1 MKTKQRKFLLFQLV
15 GLVLLC
21 LYAFPKKDSTDFT
34 AVDRFDALL
43 SDLKFRVRGPKKA
56 SGEVIVVAIDRP
68 SIEALGHWP
77 WKRNAISLLTE
88 SLFKLGIKNVGYDI
102 GFIEINVADNNLDR
116 EFASTLKA
124 HRDSITLSWWTLDLC
139 GKTCSGE
146 KTEKLPPHK
155 VSPAF
160 PKEDIWQFENP
171 ELNHKMFSIHVPNQ
185 GFGNST
191 KDPDGQARSAYYY
204 LRDSNGIYPSLPLAL
219 ISQRLGQPAENLVT
233 VVHSP
238 IDYLGPAGTIPRH
251 SALELMQLASDL
263 ENPNKR
269 NREVAEVEL
278 PLEGKT
284 AIIGVTTFGLVD
296 EQVSPFDRAIHG
308 VEIQASIADQILR
321 QDCPIQPKV
330 AVWVFTVLFSVL
342 LLGSTLFLRT
352 SGIVGSFWITLGLSY
367 AIDFH
372 LLFPRGI
379 FCPTALLYAN
389 ITLVA
394 LSTLSGRFYDEFRQR
409 QFLKDAF
416 SKYLAPDVVK
426 ILLTHPDSL
435 KLGGEK
441 KEITT
446 LFCDLRDFTALS
458 EKLEPQE
465 LTQVLNETFT
475 VLTSVIF
482 KHQGT
487 VDKYIGDALMAFFGA
502 PLEQPD
508 HAYRACMAAQE
519 MVKEFNKKKVDFK
532 KRFGFDLRLG
542 IGINTGVVNVGNM
555 GSEQRFNYTVLGDSV
570 NVASRV
576 ESCTKEF
583 GATILTTQA
592 TLDAIRKADKSVPQY
607 KAVAKTTLKGKSA
620 PIDLFEIFEIE
631 QEQSK
636 N

>member
-1 MKTKQRKFLLFQLV
+1 
-15 GLVLLC
+15 
-21 LYAFPKKDSTDFT
+21 
-34 AVDRFDALL
+34 
-43 SDLKFRVRGPKKA
+43 
-56 SGEVIVVAIDRP
+56 
-68 SIEALGHWP
+68 
-77 WKRNAISLLTE
+77 
-88 SLFKLGIKNVGYDI
+88 
-102 GFIEINVADNNLDR
+102 
-116 EFASTLKA
+116 
-124 HRDSITLSWWTLDLC
+124 
-139 GKTCSGE
+139 
-146 KTEKLPPHK
+146 
-155 VSPAF
+155 
-160 PKEDIWQFENP
+160 
-171 ELNHKMFSIHVPNQ
+171 
-185 GFGNST
+185 
-191 KDPDGQARSAYYY
+191 
-204 LRDSNGIYPSLPLAL
+204 
-219 ISQRLGQPAENLVT
+219 
-233 VVHSP
+233 
-238 IDYLGPAGTIPRH
+238 
-251 SALELMQLASDL
+251 
-263 ENPNKR
+263 
-269 NREVAEVEL
+269 
-278 PLEGKT
+278 
-284 AIIGVTTFGLVD
+284 
-296 EQVSPFDRAIHG
+296 
-308 VEIQASIADQILR
+308 
-321 QDCPIQPKV
+321 
-330 AVWVFTVLFSVL
+330 
-342 LLGSTLFLRT
+342 
-352 SGIVGSFWITLGLSY
+352 
-367 AIDFH
+367 
-372 LLFPRGI
+372 